1 MHMPALKTIAKKPK
15 CLKILSVF
23 CICLLL
29 MFLYQNNKTPKL
41 VYPTEYQ
48 NILEHMETEDIKQ
61 YKKDKERLKSLI
73 QQTQKDI
80 AHCHQVKKKL
90 STLEDQSKEAER
102 AMYDAMDKALYV
114 GKFIC
119 KVNTCQ
125 GNPDDPNYNAFL
137 NATNHLVAMKKQLA
151 DAKTALAKAKEE
163 AEQLTHYKQLLR
175 HMEKTLTQLQKKTR

>member
-1 MHMPALKTIAKKPK
+1 MPALKTIAKKPK
-15 CLKILSVF
+15 CLIILSVF

-41 VYPTEYQ
+41 VYPSEYQ

-80 AHCHQVKKKL
+80 AHC
-90 STLEDQSKEAER
+90 R

>member
-1 MHMPALKTIAKKPK
+1 
-15 CLKILSVF
+15 
-23 CICLLL
+23 

-48 NILEHMETEDIKQ
+48 NILEHMETED
-61 YKKDKERLKSLI
+61 I